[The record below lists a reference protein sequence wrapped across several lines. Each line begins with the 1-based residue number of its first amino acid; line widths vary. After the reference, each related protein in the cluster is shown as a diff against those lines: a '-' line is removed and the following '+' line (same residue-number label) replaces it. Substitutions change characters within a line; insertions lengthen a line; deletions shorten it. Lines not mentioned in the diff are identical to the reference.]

1 MHYNVYRISVGYV
14 NPVMEHPM
22 KAENPRREELI
33 HELKR
38 LREKVD
44 NLNRTSAGHTNV
56 QRQYDHSLEFY
67 QNLLNSLKDPIFA
80 KDESH
85 RWVFLND
92 AACSF
97 WGYRR
102 EDLIG
107 KTDHDIFPKE
117 EADIYW
123 EKDNLVFQSGQ
134 TILNE
139 EKQTIN
145 GKLHTIA
152 TMKSIYHDRKTG
164 RHYVVGTIRDITE
177 QKKAQEALTMEKD
190 RAQRYLDIAGVMLV
204 ALDSDGIVNLINKKG
219 SEILGYDVEDII
231 GKNWFDNFTPE
242 EMRDRIREV
251 FYDLVQAH
259 GNPLSYFENPV
270 LTKKGSR
277 RMIAWHNTILTD
289 EEGRIIGTLS
299 SGEDVTD
306 QKLLE
311 EQLFQSQKMEAVGRL
326 AGGIAHDF
334 NNLLTAIIGYSEII
348 FKDSDLKQNH
358 RSYIEEIKK
367 SAERAATLTQQL
379 LAFSRKQILQP
390 KVLNLNVLLKN
401 TRNMLQRMIGEDISF
416 EMHLSPDIGM
426 IMADPG
432 KIEQVII
439 NLAVNARDA
448 MPHGGSLAV
457 ETKDSM
463 LGEEFCKIH
472 KGSKPGRYV
481 LLSVKD
487 TGKGI
492 DEDAMKHIFEP
503 FFTTKEIGKGTGLGL
518 ATVYGIVRQS
528 GGYIDI
534 QSNPGTGTAVD
545 IYLPRV
551 DGEEA
556 DHTQKQESIAA
567 KGKHETIL
575 FVEDDNMVRDMVTAV
590 LKQFGYRVVEAENA
604 TSALQACE
612 EQSHIDLMITDVVMP
627 GQSGPELARE
637 VAKLHQEMKVLYIS
651 GYTNDA
657 IVHHGVIDVD
667 IPFLQKPFTP
677 QTLALKVRELLEG

>member
-1 MHYNVYRISVGYV
+1 M
-14 NPVMEHPM
+14 MEYPM
-22 KAENPRREELI
+22 KAENLRREELI
-33 HELKR
+33 HELKQ

-44 NLNRTSAGHTNV
+44 NLNRTSLGNINAHV
-56 QRQYDHSLEFY
+56 HYDHSLEFY

-80 KDESH
+80 KDEDH
-85 RWVFLND
+85 RWVLLND
-92 AACSF
+92 AACAF

-102 EDLIG
+102 EDLVG
-107 KTDHDIFPKE
+107 KTDHDIFPKD
-117 EADIYW
+117 EANVYW

-152 TMKSIYHDRKTG
+152 TMKSLYRDRNTG
-164 RHYVVGTIRDITE
+164 EQYVVGTIRDITE
-177 QKKAQEALTMEKD
+177 QKKSEEALRKEKD

-204 ALDSDGIVNLINKKG
+204 ALSPDGIVKLINKKG
-219 SEILGYDVEDII
+219 CEILGFDEQEII
-231 GKNWFDNFTPE
+231 GKNWFDDFIPE
-242 EMRDRIREV
+242 ELRDRIRGV
-251 FYDLVQAH
+251 FDDLVRVH
-259 GNPLSYFENPV
+259 GEPLSYFENPV
-270 LTKKGSR
+270 LTKMGTR

-289 EEGRIIGTLS
+289 EQGRMTGTLS
-299 SGEDVTD
+299 SGEDVTE

-334 NNLLTAIIGYSEII
+334 NNLLTAIIGYSDII
-348 FKDSDLKQNH
+348 SKDGDLKQSH

-416 EMHLSPDIGM
+416 EMHLTPDIGM

-432 KIEQVII
+432 KIEQVVI

-448 MPHGGSLAV
+448 MPHGGDLRV
-457 ETKDSM
+457 ETQDST
-463 LGEEFCKIH
+463 LDEEFCKLH
-472 KGSKPGRYV
+472 KGSQPGKYV

-492 DEDAMKHIFEP
+492 DEESMKHVFEP

-534 QSNPGTGTAVD
+534 QSIPGTGTTVD

-551 DGEEA
+551 DGEQTEK
-556 DHTQKQESIAA
+556 TQKQKSMVAG
-567 KGKHETIL
+567 GKHETIL

-590 LKQFGYRVVEAENA
+590 LKQFGYHVVEAENA

-612 EQSHIDLMITDVVMP
+612 EQGHIDLMITDVVMP
-627 GQSGPELARE
+627 GQSGPDLARQ
-637 VAKLHQEMKVLYIS
+637 VAKLHREMKVLFIS
-651 GYTNDA
+651 GYTDDA
-657 IVHHGVIDVD
+657 IVHHGVLDEE

-677 QTLALKVRELLEG
+677 QTLALKVRELLED